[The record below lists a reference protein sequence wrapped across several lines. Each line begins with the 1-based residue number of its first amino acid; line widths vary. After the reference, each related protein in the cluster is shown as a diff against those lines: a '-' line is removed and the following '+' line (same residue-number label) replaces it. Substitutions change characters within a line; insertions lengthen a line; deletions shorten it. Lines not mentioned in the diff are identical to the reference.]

1 MDEKQ
6 FKNFIFL
13 AQASEEVNLRNR
25 CSIPYHAQPVW
36 NDWMVGRVA
45 GRLVALHIACNG
57 VGESVAEV
65 HPGVP
70 ETDACKGGR
79 QVHLAPGEGQSMQ
92 GP

>member
-1 MDEKQ
+1 
-6 FKNFIFL
+6 
-13 AQASEEVNLRNR
+13 
-25 CSIPYHAQPVW
+25 
-36 NDWMVGRVA
+36 MVGRVA

-79 QVHLAPGEGQSMQ
+79 QVHLAPGFVG
-92 GP
+92 